1 MARALA
7 LGFLVGL
14 PIAATPGPMFVL
26 VLRRT
31 LERGWRSGLS
41 SGFGVATGD
50 AIYAALAAFGV
61 AAVTS
66 LLIAQ
71 RRWIGLVG
79 GVALALIGLRALL
92 NPPPRPSST
101 RGEGEYRRG
110 GNMTTDY
117 ASMVALT
124 LSNPPTIL
132 SFTAVFAGLGLRVS
146 SGWLPAV
153 TLVIGVMLG
162 SAVWWVV
169 VTIVASL
176 MRDRLTPAVL
186 RGIAIV
192 SGLALTGFGVVIVA
206 QAL

>member
-1 MARALA
+1 
-7 LGFLVGL
+7 
-14 PIAATPGPMFVL
+14 
-26 VLRRT
+26 
-31 LERGWRSGLS
+31 
-41 SGFGVATGD
+41 
-50 AIYAALAAFGV
+50 
-61 AAVTS
+61 
-66 LLIAQ
+66 
-71 RRWIGLVG
+71 
-79 GVALALIGLRALL
+79 
-92 NPPPRPSST
+92 
-101 RGEGEYRRG
+101 
-110 GNMTTDY
+110 MTTDY